1 MIRPVKPKIKTILAI
16 GAVFAIIAFILFIW
30 ANTRPVPARVQIAF
44 IGFTYLKWY
53 YTTNGYYTT
62 NEVFATTTTVG
73 TFPRVSAYFCVSNAG
88 KCSVVN
94 EGNCRYE
101 LKFADGSTA
110 TLPGHSQPIGELKP
124 GEFKTIPLIP
134 SPDIDPWRV
143 SLAFVRVDWRYRL
156 FQAPPKVVGMI
167 KKFIPARWLV
177 RRPSEYNSDWIR
189 GAPNRL

>member
-1 MIRPVKPKIKTILAI
+1 MIRPVKSKVKTILAI

-30 ANTRPVPARVQIAF
+30 ASTRPVPARVQIAF

-53 YTTNGYYTT
+53 HTTNGYDTT

-73 TFPRVSAYFCVSNAG
+73 TSPRVSAYFCVSNAG
-88 KCSVVN
+88 KCSVVH

-101 LKFADGSTA
+101 LKFADGSTGA
-110 TLPGHSQPIGELKP
+110 LFGHSQPIGELKP

-134 SPDIDPWRV
+134 SGDIDPWRV

-156 FQAPPKVVGMI
+156 FQAPPKDVGMI
-167 KKFIPARWLV
+167 KKFVPARWLV
-177 RRPSEYNSDWIR
+177 RRPSECYSDWIR